1 MKSFKKSFKMMLFL
15 GLLAVMV
22 PSVAAA
28 ASAQSYPTKPI
39 RVMVGFGPGG
49 VADLTCRV
57 VAQKLS
63 AQLGQ
68 QVLIENRPSAGGI
81 VAADAVAK
89 AAPDGYTLLLMSN
102 GNAVSASLFK
112 SLPYDTVA
120 DFASVTTLGF
130 FDIAMITKSDSKLK
144 SVKDVISYAKANP
157 GKLNIGTINIGSTQ
171 NLSAELFKAMSGIDV
186 TIVPYK
192 GSPDVLVALRG
203 NDVQVAFDML
213 APIISQFKSGVVNII
228 AITSDRRFP
237 GLPDVPTVAEGGIPG
252 YQASSWNAI
261 SVPAKTPRT
270 LIDRLNKEI
279 NTALANPEIK
289 SKLLELGVVARG
301 GTPEELNK
309 LLESDIK
316 KWQGVIERAKIEKQ

>member
-1 MKSFKKSFKMMLFL
+1 MRHFKMTMMACLVL
-15 GLLAVMV
+15 ALLAAPMG
-22 PSVAAA
+22 AC
-28 ASAQSYPTKPI
+28 AQDYPTKPI
-39 RVMVGFGPGG
+39 HVIVGFGPGG

-120 DFASVTTLGF
+120 DFASVSTLGF
-130 FDIAMITKSDSKLK
+130 FDIAVITNSGSNFKSIQ
-144 SVKDVISYAKANP
+144 DVVSYAKANP
-157 GKLNIGTINIGSTQ
+157 GKLNVGTISIGSTQ
-171 NLSAELFKAMSGIDV
+171 NLSAELFKEMAALDLV
-186 TIVPYK
+186 IVPYK

-203 NDVQVAFDML
+203 NDVHLAFEMVAAVM
-213 APIISQFKSGVVNII
+213 AQYKSGAVNIL

-237 GLPDVPTVAEGGIPG
+237 GLPSIPTVAEGGLPG
-252 YQASSWNAI
+252 YQTSSWNAI
-261 SVPAKTPRT
+261 SAPAKTPRAI
-270 LIDRLNKEI
+270 IDRLNKEI
-279 NTALANPEIK
+279 NIALASPEVK
-289 SKLLELGVVARG
+289 SKLLEIGVVARG
-301 GTPEELNK
+301 STPDDMSAHLASE
-309 LLESDIK
+309 IK
-316 KWQGVIERAKIEKQ
+316 KWRGIMEKAKIEKR

>member
-1 MKSFKKSFKMMLFL
+1 
-15 GLLAVMV
+15 
-22 PSVAAA
+22 
-28 ASAQSYPTKPI
+28 
-39 RVMVGFGPGG
+39 
-49 VADLTCRV
+49 V

-89 AAPDGYTLLLMSN
+89 AAPDGYTFLLMSN

-112 SLPYDTVA
+112 SLPYDAVA
-120 DFASVTTLGF
+120 DFASVSTLGF
-130 FDIAMITKSDSKLK
+130 FDIAMITKGDSKLT
-144 SVKDVISYAKANP
+144 SVKDVLAYAKANP

-171 NLSAELFKAMSGIDV
+171 NLSAELFKAMSGIEA

-213 APIISQFKSGVVNII
+213 APIISQTKSGVVKVI

-237 GLPDVPTVAEGGIPG
+237 GLPNVPTVAESGLPG

-261 SVPAKTPRT
+261 SAPAKTPRVI
-270 LIDRLNKEI
+270 IDRLNKEI
-279 NTALANPEIK
+279 NSALAAPEVK

-301 GTPEELNK
+301 GTPDELKN

-316 KWQGVIERAKIEKQ
+316 KWRGVIERAKIEKQ